1 MAVKTHSPKQF
12 DTDRIPAILLLS
24 LGEVFEM
31 IRLLPSLMS
40 VMISDSGVTPGKEL
54 GIILI
59 IVGPIVT
66 VIALAITTII
76 LLVLKRRAMIV
87 GIFTLVAPI
96 LVVALGAA
104 LAFAGT

>member
-1 MAVKTHSPKQF
+1 MVANSLSPQQLV
-12 DTDRIPAILLLS
+12 TDRIVAIVFLC
-24 LGEVFEM
+24 LGVIFEM
-31 IRLLPSLMS
+31 IWLLPSLMS

-59 IVGPIVT
+59 ILGPIVT

-76 LLVLKRRAMIV
+76 LLALKRRAMIA